1 LPVAGRLAPR
11 SRSLGAGP
19 FRSPWCRQP
28 TQPGELLRGHPGRS
42 GDQIIDSLIDAGK
55 LKLTQ
60 ALLGQCIEIVAGVPA
75 TVSGEAGAR
84 AACFGIQ
91 GHLASLHWPALLGA
105 CLWSIHLGAADA
117 DRRGKSLPAPA
128 SLAGDPATGPCILCL
143 LMLHA
148 IRMIRLPCVDAVSVV
163 CDRCRRRGWQLVRLE
178 TGVYI
183 DGNRVGGGDTS
194 PYWAGFLRS
203 RHAHRYRAGDGA
215 RAGAFILPA
224 DGPAGYGTRDKL
236 VCIWAQAPAV

>member
-1 LPVAGRLAPR
+1 
-11 SRSLGAGP
+11 
-19 FRSPWCRQP
+19 
-28 TQPGELLRGHPGRS
+28 
-42 GDQIIDSLIDAGK
+42 
-55 LKLTQ
+55 
-60 ALLGQCIEIVAGVPA
+60 
-75 TVSGEAGAR
+75 
-84 AACFGIQ
+84 
-91 GHLASLHWPALLGA
+91 
-105 CLWSIHLGAADA
+105 
-117 DRRGKSLPAPA
+117 
-128 SLAGDPATGPCILCL
+128 LCL

-236 VCIWAQAPAV
+236 VCIGRKHPRYERVVTRESAERSYHAAVAAGRTSIGLREIA